1 MISGDN
7 IYTAMHCAKLA
18 GIITEEEMRSKDV
31 CMNGKD
37 FREKVGVI
45 KKIRDRNDEIKYE
58 IANK

>member
-7 IYTAMHCAKLA
+7 FYTAVHCAKLA
-18 GIITEEEMRSKDV
+18 GIITEDEVRSKDV

-37 FREKVGVI
+37 FREKVGVV
-45 KKIRDRNDEIKYE
+45 KKIRERDGEVKWE